1 MTCLM
6 KKKRNVQ
13 SIDRRLLRDLLYA
26 SIWYEN
32 EKILFIIISKGFNIV
47 RFIYRGACVDFI
59 IF

>member
-6 KKKRNVQ
+6 KKKRNVEA
-13 SIDRRLLRDLLYA
+13 IERRRLRDLLYA

-32 EKILFIIISKGFNIV
+32 EKILFIIISKGLNIV
-47 RFIYRGACVDFI
+47 RFIYRGACVNFM